1 MNRFEFRP
9 AGPANPFEGFL
20 LFVAVIQGFLVL
32 SGTAKPT
39 SLLALLPDGFRLMWA
54 GLLFFG
60 GMVSLAGLYWPGNPF
75 TGVEVKRV
83 GLLACAFPTLAYAL
97 ALFNLGSVG
106 IVAGTQSLLFAAAC
120 FWRIHQVGRALNS
133 ARQRIN
139 DTEPHLPLDID
150 PMFDTPCRCR
160 GEKGDGPHPGP

>member
-20 LFVAVIQGFLVL
+20 LLVCAIQGFLVQT
-32 SGTAKPT
+32 GAAKPT
-39 SLLALLPDGFRLMWA
+39 SILALLPNGFRLMWA

-60 GMVSLAGLYWPGNPF
+60 GLVALSGLYWPGNPF

-83 GLLACAFPTLAYAL
+83 GLLACAFPTLAYSL
-97 ALFNLGSVG
+97 VLFSLGNAAFV
-106 IVAGTQSLLFAAAC
+106 VATQSLLFAAAC
-120 FWRIHQVGRALNS
+120 FWRIYQVSQALKA

-150 PMFDTPCRCR
+150 PLYDADPTRRR
-160 GEKGDGPHPGP
+160 G

>member
-1 MNRFEFRP
+1 MNSLDFRP

-20 LFVAVIQGFLVL
+20 LFVCVIQGFLVL
-32 SGTAKPT
+32 TGAAKPT
-39 SLLALLPDGFRLMWA
+39 SMLALLPNGFRLMWA

-60 GMVSLAGLYWPGNPF
+60 GLIALSGLYWPGNPF

-83 GLLACAFPTLAYAL
+83 GLLACAFPTLAYSL
-97 ALFNLGSVG
+97 VLFSLGSAAFV
-106 IVAGTQSLLFAAAC
+106 VGTQSLLFAVAC
-120 FWRIHQVGRALNS
+120 FWRIHQVSQALRA

-150 PMFDTPCRCR
+150 PLYDADPTRRR
-160 GEKGDGPHPGP
+160 G